1 MTMPH
6 LCAPLVG
13 LFALVLVGCGKN
25 AASTTTPAPPEVGVI
40 TVATRVVT
48 VTVELPG
55 RVSSPRVAEVRARA
69 AGILLKREFTEGAD
83 VKAGEV
89 LFRIDPAPMQ
99 AALRSAEANV
109 ARVEATRRAA
119 QVKVDRFD
127 NLRESN
133 IISQQSY
140 DDAIAARDQGVA
152 EVAAANAAL
161 MTAKLNLDYTVVTA
175 PISGRI
181 GRALMTEGA
190 LVGEDEATPLAIIQQ
205 LDPVHVDLSRPSADL
220 LRQQNDLA
228 SGRLR
233 AVGDA
238 PVVLLAADGRPLPQP
253 GTLVFTDAQ
262 VDRTTDGV
270 TVRAEVPNPGLLL
283 LPGMYLRARLT
294 IGEAPEAIVVPQQSV
309 TRRPEGAT
317 LLVVGDDGKVSER
330 GVRVD
335 GSHGNG
341 YVIGDGLK
349 VGERVVV
356 DGLQKIRPGATVKAV
371 TWEPPK
377 TGDPAASA
385 RTAAAN

>member
-205 LDPVHVDLSRPSADL
+205 LDPVHVDLSRPSAEL

>member
-133 IISQQSY
+133 IVSQQSY

>member
-1 MTMPH
+1 MTMPR
-6 LCAPLVG
+6 LIAPLAG
-13 LFALVLVGCGKN
+13 LLALVLVGCGKDVAN
-25 AASTTTPAPPEVGVI
+25 ATPPAPPEVGVI
-40 TVATRVVT
+40 TVATRTVPVV
-48 VTVELPG
+48 VELPG
-55 RVSSPRVAEVRARA
+55 RVSAPRVAEVRARA

-83 VKAGEV
+83 VNAGDV

-99 AALRSAEANV
+99 AVLRSAEANL
-109 ARVEATRRAA
+109 ARAEATRRAA

-127 NLRESN
+127 NLKASN
-133 IISQQSY
+133 IISRQDY
-140 DDAIAARDQGVA
+140 DDAVAARDQGVA

-161 MTAKLNLDYTVVTA
+161 ATAKLNLDYTVVTA

-190 LVGEDEATPLAIIQQ
+190 LVGQDEATPLAIIQQ

-220 LRQQNDLA
+220 LRQQNELA

-233 AVGDA
+233 AVSDA
-238 PVVLLAADGRPLPQP
+238 SVLLMTTDGRPLQQR
-253 GTLVFTDAQ
+253 GRLVFTDAQ
-262 VDRTTDGV
+262 VDRTTDSV

-283 LPGMYLRARLT
+283 LPGMYLRAQLT
-294 IGEAPEAIVVPQQSV
+294 IGEAPDAIVVPQQSV

-330 GVRVD
+330 TVRVD
-335 GSHGNG
+335 GTHGNG

-349 VGERVVV
+349 AGERVVV

-371 TWEPPK
+371 AWEPPK
-377 TGDPAASA
+377 TGDPAVSA
-385 RTAAAN
+385 RTSAAN